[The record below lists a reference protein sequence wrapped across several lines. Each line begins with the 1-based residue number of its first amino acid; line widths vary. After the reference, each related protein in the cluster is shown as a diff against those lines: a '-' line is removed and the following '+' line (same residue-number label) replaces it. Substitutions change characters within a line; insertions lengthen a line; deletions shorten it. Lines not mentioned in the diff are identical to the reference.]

1 MSEYRST
8 AETMDKCKILVIDD
22 EDIVRMSCQRILA
35 PQGYEVKATKSAVEG
50 FKMLAEECFDV
61 VLTDLKMPDID
72 GIEVLRRVK
81 EEWPD
86 IEVIMIT
93 GYQTIN
99 TAVQAIK
106 LGAFDYI
113 EKPFTPDSIV
123 SAIEKAIEMKKE
135 KKRSS

>member
-1 MSEYRST
+1 MNKGRVL
-8 AETMDKCKILVIDD
+8 IVDD
-22 EDIVRMSCQRILA
+22 EAIVRVSCQRILV
-35 PQGYEVKATKSAVEG
+35 PEGYEVMSAESATEG
-50 FKMLAEECFDV
+50 FAVLADGPIDV

-86 IEVIMIT
+86 TEVIVIT

-113 EKPFTPDSIV
+113 EKPFVPDDIV
-123 SAIEKAIEMKKE
+123 EAIEKAIAHRQENKE
-135 KKRSS
+135 K

>member
-1 MSEYRST
+1 MNKGT
-8 AETMDKCKILVIDD
+8 VLIVDD
-22 EDIVRMSCQRILA
+22 EEIVRLSCQRILV
-35 PQGYEVKATKSAVEG
+35 PEGYEVKSAGSATEG
-50 FKMLAEECFDV
+50 LAILSDVPVDV
-61 VLTDLKMPDID
+61 VVTDLKMPDID

-86 IEVIMIT
+86 TEVIMIT

-113 EKPFTPDSIV
+113 EKPFVPDDLV
-123 SAIEKAIEMKKE
+123 EAIEKAITHRRE
-135 KKRSS
+135 KRQDHDE